1 MESTMQ
7 VASPS
12 NTQRWASWLLS
23 GLPALF
29 LLADAVG
36 KLVKPAPVI
45 EATVSLGYPESLIQ
59 PLGLVLLLGTLVYL
73 FPRTT
78 MLGAIVLTGYLG
90 GAVNTHVRMGAGWFP
105 LLFPVIIGGM
115 LWGGLYLRESRL
127 PVLLPLRKPAP
138 VASRKLQWIGW
149 IMGILPALLLFF
161 SAWMKLSRNPQAV
174 EGFTRYGYPAQAI
187 LGIGLLEVLCTV
199 LYLVPATA
207 VLGAVLLT
215 GYMGGA
221 IVTHLRVG
229 EPFLL
234 QVLVGMLLW
243 GGLYLRDERLRALLP
258 WRA

>member
-1 MESTMQ
+1 MQ

-29 LLADAVG
+29 LLADAIG
-36 KLVKPAPVI
+36 KLVKPTPVV
-45 EATVSLGYPESLIQ
+45 EATVRLGYPDSLIQ
-59 PLGLVLLLGTLVYL
+59 PLGVVLLLGTLVYL
-73 FPRTT
+73 IPRTV

-90 GAVNTHVRMGAGWFP
+90 GAVNTHVRMGEGWFP
-105 LLFPVIIGGM
+105 ILFPVIIGAM
-115 LWGGLYLRESRL
+115 LWGGLYLREARLSALL
-127 PVLLPLRKPAP
+127 PVRTAAPAP
-138 VASRKLQWIGW
+138 SKKMLWVGW
-149 IMGILPALLLFF
+149 IMSILPALLLFF
-161 SAWMKLSRNPQAV
+161 SAAMKLSRNPQAV

-187 LGIGLLEVLCTV
+187 LGIGLVEVLCTV

-229 EPFLL
+229 EPFFL
-234 QVLVGMLLW
+234 QALIGVLLW